1 MALLGAA
8 LRVGGGA
15 LARNITGRKK
25 KVKPSAIAP
34 EKVMGQETPKKG
46 GGLVK
51 RPTSKTALAKPMKPL
66 QMASTSAVSKDDPL
80 KVIHVK
86 VLEIE
91 SILKGTLAAEK
102 EEQKRKKQELQDQRR
117 AQQEEGLEKN
127 PKKKPEKKPKMPKKM
142 PSGGIF
148 GFIKN
153 FIAGVV
159 MNYFVGF
166 LIDNAK
172 TVAKILKVVVSVT
185 DFLAE
190 AGLQIFN
197 ALATFVDWGYKA
209 IDATR
214 GFIKTVGGE
223 GLAQNFDKVTNLVGT
238 ALFLATTIAGS
249 MAVEALTSGGG
260 SDDGGLL
267 DFIRNKG
274 AKKVAGKVA
283 AKGAIKGAAVK
294 GAVGTTAKV
303 GAKVAGGVVAG
314 VGLLASALGEGAFQL
329 RKIGKGLEEGA
340 KKNYEEKWWT
350 DPRKPVDW
358 LLYQGARF
366 INHSLNGLGVLL
378 DIVGAPFRYAIEL
391 INFGIMAILGDTKGM
406 ARQRKNLAKFDA
418 RVREG
423 IRQLLNVATLGF
435 GFKEKGSFGNLFGDE
450 AATKEMVKKM
460 QEGGGV
466 TPGRKPVTRT
476 IEKTKK
482 KPKKFFLKKPTRR
495 TVKEP
500 PKGSGGN
507 GESDRAWWD
516 FLGWAGTGSEETKMG
531 EGGKQLVTKIADV
544 DKEFAKN
551 DFFGPIITATSK
563 IILGEKPDSTDFN
576 NVGRGINLLI
586 NEGLGDERIAKGMI
600 GYQSGGVV
608 DTPPPF
614 LDVESWVQ
622 ESFKKASNK
631 VSETKPP
638 STTSFGATAGPGT
651 RAGERDSATGELVP
665 GTETGMVTALGSG
678 GGSLK
683 DMSDQDFSDLA
694 FIVSHEALRKTD
706 DEYAV
711 AAAVLNRVADPRYPN
726 TIMGVGTAPGQ
737 FEAVFSGKAYRDEA
751 LAKQLKDNQGKIVD
765 ALKKLDGRTDFKAF
779 SSMGQ
784 YMGDTDIMFADN
796 GNFYHYAEQR
806 GKTDPIPGNIPQDW
820 RKLLGESTGEEFTPS
835 TPVATPSLPDKPG
848 NTDASGGGDV
858 SVSGSDIVN
867 IGKDLASKGFAVAE
881 HPDFTKDTSGGRY
894 TPGKGY
900 VSNVHRGDGHYQG
913 RAIDVTQHKGGDPE
927 YKQTYL
933 PVLNSLAN
941 NPAIKML
948 IHDTWGFY
956 KDGKKSGPGSHG
968 HPQHMHI
975 EVKDKGGFIG
985 KGLFANLGGT
995 EFVTDADSTAALK
1008 QVAPGLQMA
1017 LNQARDSKGVES
1029 ALQQYASY
1037 EQGAAQTIMIDDSSE
1052 DMDTMSQE
1060 QSPMPSFAMSSGSDS
1075 YDNSFDFLDYQG

>member
-34 EKVMGQETPKKG
+34 EKVMGQKEPEKG
-46 GGLVK
+46 NGLVK

-283 AKGAIKGAAVK
+283 AKGAVK

-303 GAKVAGGVVAG
+303 GAKVAGGVVVG

-435 GFKEKGSFGNLFGDE
+435 GFKEKGSFGNLFGDD

-806 GKTDPIPGNIPQDW
+806 GKSDPIPGNIPQDW
-820 RKLLGESTGEEFTPS
+820 KKLLGESTGEEFTPS
-835 TPVATPSLPDKPG
+835 TSVATPSLPDTPG
-848 NTDASGGGDV
+848 DTDTSSGGDI
-858 SVSGSDIVN
+858 SVSGSNIVN
-867 IGKDLASKGFAVAE
+867 IGKDLISQGFSVAE
-881 HPDFTKDTSGGRY
+881 HPDFTKTPTASGGTY
-894 TPGKGY
+894 TPGKGS
-900 VSNVHRGDGHYQG
+900 VSRVHKGRGHYEG
-913 RAIDVTQHKGGDPE
+913 RAIDVTDWRGSLEDSKAR
-927 YKQTYL
+927 YRS
-933 PVLNSLAN
+933 VLTSLQD

-948 IHDTWGFY
+948 IHDSWGGMY
-956 KDGKKSGPGSHG
+956 SPGQKQGPGGHG
-968 HPQHMHI
+968 HPTHMHI

-1052 DMDTMSQE
+1052 DMSAMSEE